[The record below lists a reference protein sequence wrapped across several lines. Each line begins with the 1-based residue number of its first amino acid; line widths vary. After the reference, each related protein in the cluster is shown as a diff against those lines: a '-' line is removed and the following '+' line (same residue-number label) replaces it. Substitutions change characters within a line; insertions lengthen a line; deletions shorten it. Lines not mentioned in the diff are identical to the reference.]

1 MKKKICSLFFIFFML
16 PVNIFA
22 SELNLDP
29 DVLKNKNE
37 TSASITDIYKIP
49 VFSNKYKEYIEKK
62 DREKESEKNNILEN
76 LFDNAQIKSINSRT
90 NEKEALFK
98 ESKVV
103 KNSTETNKISKII
116 PILGMISFFLFSV
129 AIVLTTNLY
138 YKNKKDKDDINV
150 HYNNLENK

>member
-1 MKKKICSLFFIFFML
+1 MKKKICSLFLIFFML